1 MRKREELYPS
11 NPSDDAP
18 PPPKKRRGQNK
29 YRPHM
34 KPAPTS
40 QQLCHSVKQG
50 AECPFGPTCRFSHD
64 VATFM
69 ASKPPDIGGTCL
81 FYQQW
86 GRCPFGL
93 TCRFGAQ
100 HISPQY
106 TNIVDLDKMAAVGA
120 AGDVRNVLTKELQED
135 LRKRRVAF
143 PRSEAYLRT
152 LSGRGQEVDGQGQK
166 VDRRDQEVNGRGQE
180 VNGQGQE
187 VDGQDQEV
195 NGRGQEMNGR
205 DQVPDIKQDSDCLVK
220 GPKAVEKDEGCGEVS
235 LPQEVCEE
243 GEGPTP
249 DVKETDLKLNQST
262 HCDSDTQRTAV
273 STAGALTDQDEVR
286 LRPQEKKAVSFEDKL
301 YLAPLTTVS
310 VRVGV
315 CGVPVSVSPTH
326 LQPIT
331 SPCLC
336 LLGWQPALSPSVQD
350 TWGRGDLQRDGAL
363 HQPAPGAAGGVGPP

>member
-1 MRKREELYPS
+1 MIVRQRRLPVPIAWCSCCLRHSAVCDSWVHHWSTCRYVRKREELYPS

-40 QQLCHSVKQG
+40 QQLCPSVKQG
-50 AECPFGPTCRFSHD
+50 AECPFGPACHFSHD

-100 HISPQY
+100 HTSPQY
-106 TNIVDLDKMAAVGA
+106 TNIVDPDKMAAVGA
-120 AGDVRNVLTKELQED
+120 AGGVRNVLTKELQEG

-143 PRSEAYLRT
+143 PRSEAYLKT
-152 LSGRGQEVDGQGQK
+152 LSGRGQKVDGQGQ
-166 VDRRDQEVNGRGQE
+166 VDVQGQEVNGRGQE
-180 VNGQGQE
+180 V
-187 VDGQDQEV
+187 D
-195 NGRGQEMNGR
+195 GR
-205 DQVPDIKQDSDCLVK
+205 DQVPDIKQDSDCQVK
-220 GPKAVEKDEGCGEVS
+220 GPKAVENDEGCGQVS
-235 LPQEVCEE
+235 LPQVCKE

-262 HCDSDTQRTAV
+262 HSDSDAQHTAV
-273 STAGALTDQDEVR
+273 RTAGALTDQDEVR
-286 LRPQEKKAVSFEDKL
+286 LRPQEKKMVSFEDKL

-310 VRVGV
+310 V
-315 CGVPVSVSPTH
+315 
-326 LQPIT
+326 
-331 SPCLC
+331 
-336 LLGWQPALSPSVQD
+336 
-350 TWGRGDLQRDGAL
+350 
-363 HQPAPGAAGGVGPP
+363 